1 VATLSLH
8 VHLIG
13 SLRVCCISV
22 DMPVSQSILRN
33 VLDIDS
39 LPWPFAQVEKFRPLY
54 VKDIVGNKDAVDRL
68 QVISEEGNM
77 PNIILAVRPL
87 LVCTLI
93 PALTLSACCT

>member
-1 VATLSLH
+1 MATLSLH

-13 SLRVCCISV
+13 SLRVCCISL
-22 DMPVSQSILRN
+22 DISQSILRN

-39 LPWPFAQVEKFRPLY
+39 LPWPIAQVEKFRPLY

-87 LVCTLI
+87 LICTLI